1 MIISGFDFLQ
11 QKGGKF
17 CNTSYTSYLK
27 PILCSIGPFK
37 FAGFYFNLIILKWKL
52 YLNKDREKLHPANF
66 FRQLDANKMN
76 DLFVIM
82 WMKWV
87 YSWVIACGRYYAKIR
102 GVSGRNCFV
111 SVRAAFASIIE
122 RKWSPQCHLGL
133 SALALCGAWLIFLTR
148 RTGEKWRCD
157 ATRASPR
164 THRRDSY
171 YKCYEAGNKYFI
183 RHAYGKRCARRRV

>member
-1 MIISGFDFLQ
+1 MQIKWIWS
-11 QKGGKF
+11 
-17 CNTSYTSYLK
+17 
-27 PILCSIGPFK
+27 LCQSV
-37 FAGFYFNLIILKWKL
+37 N
-52 YLNKDREKLHPANF
+52 E
-66 FRQLDANKMN
+66 MS
-76 DLFVIM
+76 LFM
-82 WMKWV
+82 SHCLW
-87 YSWVIACGRYYAKIR
+87 ALYYAKIR
-102 GVSGRNCFV
+102 GVSGRNYFV

-183 RHAYGKRCARRRV
+183 RHAYGKRCARRRAFKKGTMGPAEQQRDAAAACVSFQS